1 MGCTDR
7 LAQLVCRSCAAD
19 HECIYTYSDV
29 GKKIQK
35 VGTDEIYETA
45 IDLPNAGYTYAE
57 TDTDSEITAEEALEI
72 ITGGADI

>member
-1 MGCTDR
+1 MIKTETRTDG
-7 LAQLVCRSCAAD
+7 LV
-19 HECIYTYSDV
+19 YTYSDV

-35 VGTDEIYETA
+35 IGTDEIYDTA

-57 TDTDSEITAEEALEI
+57 TDSDSEISDSEALEI

>member
-1 MGCTDR
+1 MIKTETRANGF
-7 LAQLVCRSCAAD
+7 
-19 HECIYTYSDV
+19 IYTYSDV

-35 VGTDEIYETA
+35 VGTDEIYDTA

-57 TDTDSEITAEEALEI
+57 TDTDSEITAEEALNI

>member
-1 MGCTDR
+1 MIKTETRTDG
-7 LAQLVCRSCAAD
+7 L
-19 HECIYTYSDV
+19 IYTYSDV

-35 VGTDEIYETA
+35 IGTDEMYDTA

-57 TDTDSEITAEEALEI
+57 TDADSEISDTEALEI

>member
-1 MGCTDR
+1 MIKTETRTDG
-7 LAQLVCRSCAAD
+7 L
-19 HECIYTYSDV
+19 IYTYSDV

-35 VGTDEIYETA
+35 IGTDEIYDTA

-57 TDTDSEITAEEALEI
+57 TDADSEISDSEALEI

>member
-1 MGCTDR
+1 MIKTETRTNG
-7 LAQLVCRSCAAD
+7 L
-19 HECIYTYSDV
+19 IYTYSDV

-35 VGTDEIYETA
+35 VGTDEIYDTA

>member
-1 MGCTDR
+1 MIKTETRMDG
-7 LAQLVCRSCAAD
+7 LI
-19 HECIYTYSDV
+19 HTYSDL

-35 VGTDEIYETA
+35 VGTDEIYDTA

-57 TDTDSEITAEEALEI
+57 TDADSEITDSEALEI

>member
-1 MGCTDR
+1 MIKTETRTDG
-7 LAQLVCRSCAAD
+7 LV
-19 HECIYTYSDV
+19 YTYSDV

-35 VGTDEIYETA
+35 IGTDEIYDTA

-57 TDTDSEITAEEALEI
+57 TDVDSEISDSEALEI

>member
-1 MGCTDR
+1 MIKTETRTGG
-7 LAQLVCRSCAAD
+7 L
-19 HECIYTYSDV
+19 IYTYSDV

-35 VGTDEIYETA
+35 VGTDEIYDTA

-72 ITGGADI
+72 ITGGADV

>member
-1 MGCTDR
+1 MIKTETRTNG
-7 LAQLVCRSCAAD
+7 L
-19 HECIYTYSDV
+19 IYTYSDV

-35 VGTDEIYETA
+35 VGTDEIYDTA

-72 ITGGADI
+72 ITGGADA

>member
-1 MGCTDR
+1 MIKTETRTNG
-7 LAQLVCRSCAAD
+7 L
-19 HECIYTYSDV
+19 IYTYSDV

-35 VGTDEIYETA
+35 VGTDEIYDTA

-72 ITGGADI
+72 ITGGAT

>member
-1 MGCTDR
+1 MIKTETRTNG
-7 LAQLVCRSCAAD
+7 L
-19 HECIYTYSDV
+19 IYTYSDV

-35 VGTDEIYETA
+35 VGTDEIYDTA

-57 TDTDSEITAEEALEI
+57 TDADSEISDAEALEI

>member
-1 MGCTDR
+1 MIKTETRTDG
-7 LAQLVCRSCAAD
+7 L
-19 HECIYTYSDV
+19 IYTYSDL

-35 VGTDEIYETA
+35 IGTDEIYDTA

-57 TDTDSEITAEEALEI
+57 TDADSEISDSEALEI